1 MKKAIIISLL
11 IVSILALDNIS
22 DNPDKPVFKEDKH
35 VCIDSTHILCDGK
48 CECDGL
54 GCNQS
59 VIDSLTKVNVMK
71 GDYQIVVSMDSIF
84 IFDNGRKVGSM
95 VLSWDNK
102 IGEIILKDN
111 E

>member
-22 DNPDKPVFKEDKH
+22 DNPDKPVFEGNKTQ
-35 VCIDSTHILCDGK
+35 S
-48 CECDGL
+48 
-54 GCNQS
+54 NQS